1 MKHTS
6 LLLAAATTA
15 VLGLILHK
23 ARGGAAPTPA
33 AVARQAVDPGE
44 HHYRRGG
51 QPVTWSRFLR
61 QP

>member
-1 MKHTS
+1 
-6 LLLAAATTA
+6 LLAAATTA